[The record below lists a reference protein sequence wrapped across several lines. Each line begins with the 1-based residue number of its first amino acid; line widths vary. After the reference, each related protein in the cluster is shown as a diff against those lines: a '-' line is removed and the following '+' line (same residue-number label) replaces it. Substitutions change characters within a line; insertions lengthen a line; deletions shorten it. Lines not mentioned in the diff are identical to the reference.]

1 VTKRPAQLRLLADEN
16 TSHRFVSACT
26 RLRRN
31 FPIVH
36 IARWQDGSW
45 LGLDDAALLISCAE
59 AGLVLVAFDRATLPW
74 HAGQVVRAGESHGGL
89 ILFRR
94 TVRSTNYGRASA
106 TRLRVLVH
114 SRPGLGLDESNRVPA
129 EVAVSC
135 SLRRRSRTSVAVD
148 HLTRPSCRPLPV

>member
-1 VTKRPAQLRLLADEN
+1 MTKRPLPPRLLADEN

-26 RLRRN
+26 RLRQD

-45 LGLDDAALLISCAE
+45 LGLDDVALLISCAE

-74 HAGQVVRAGESHGGL
+74 HAGQVVRSGEDHGGL

-94 TVRSTNYGRASA
+94 SVRSTDYGDQG
-106 TRLRVLVH
+106 RLVTNFWVREGQG
-114 SRPGLGLDESNRVPA
+114 SEWTNRIVY
-129 EVAVSC
+129 
-135 SLRRRSRTSVAVD
+135 
-148 HLTRPSCRPLPV
+148 LPKSP